1 MKNLTLLLF
10 GIFNVILLVSCDRQC
25 EKCNCWKGG
34 NIIDNYKHCSGSLF
48 SPGSDHK
55 FFREYMIETYGLDSV
70 TCE

>member
-1 MKNLTLLLF
+1 MKKQILF
-10 GIFNVILLVSCDRQC
+10 IIIIISVLVFVSCGKQC

-55 FFREYMIETYGLDSV
+55 FYREYMIETYGLDSV